1 MSMLF
6 PLQKTKL
13 PDIKNIP
20 EVKIEKED
28 TEVQE
33 QIDTIDG
40 GEKILGTNI
49 GDMKK
54 SIPVKS

>member
-1 MSMLF
+1 MLF